1 MNLDSFDSVL
11 HAHGHV
17 EYDSQHSSVTDFDV
31 GILPIPCSYYV
42 VCVDVYNEFHFVLD
56 FLWHF
61 LSQSNHHST
70 TFSLTPTHKQSHN
83 SLSSTSLPLS
93 SFLPL
98 SLSPSPP
105 SLPPSLPLSLP
116 PPSLFTVGSL
126 VVSSESMQ
134 KRSYYKL
141 GINRERSSFVRVR
154 VNLATTHSLSERL
167 TLSNIIASGRWTQVL
182 LLTVFF
188 VLVHCTCTCCLCAH
202 VLMYIVHVVCVH
214 VF

>member
-1 MNLDSFDSVL
+1 MLYVWMCITNSTLYLTSCGISFLRVITT
-11 HAHGHV
+11 
-17 EYDSQHSSVTDFDV
+17 Q
-31 GILPIPCSYYV
+31 P
-42 VCVDVYNEFHFVLD
+42 
-56 FLWHF
+56 
-61 LSQSNHHST
+61 LSPH
-70 TFSLTPTHKQSHN
+70 TPTHKQSHN
-83 SLSSTSLPLS
+83 SLSSTSLPLSSSLPPS

-154 VNLATTHSLSERL
+154 VNLATTHSQSERL

-182 LLTVFF
+182 HIHTLLTVCFSY
-188 VLVHCTCTCCLCAH
+188 LCTVH
-202 VLMYIVHVVCVH
+202 VHVVCVH